1 MTGGIDSED
10 DGITKGHCYFKR
22 TPTPSISLAITG
34 LGLREAR
41 KFIVFWIRSGG
52 IWAGRLT
59 LTQTGSVL
67 QHCKLRR
74 SLWDHPGIT
83 GRQRGLRRLQW
94 GSRTTGATS
103 RGSAAAYSSGGIG
116 WIDSEDQPGR
126 VGSTG
131 PTSASQDGSGSYDGG
146 TGWLTHRGYA
156 SSTGTTRKG
165 CRDGC
170 RREEDDSGSGTRR
183 RRAAR
188 LPGIGFM
195 RAVSRGEAEATAR
208 APLEVGRAVG
218 RVAGADNDDGAVRR
232 WSGARERIGGGP
244 RTRGGASGGARQA
257 ERVGAGST
265 AQIRR
270 GMDGLNT
277 RGGYGG
283 GSVAGVGRAG
293 MVRGRGSNTARAG
306 RIDLRGLG
314 AGLAGFGWQNGLI
327 ELGRDAGI

>member
-1 MTGGIDSED
+1 LTGGGEGFLHPFDARYILD
-10 DGITKGHCYFKR
+10 FV
-22 TPTPSISLAITG
+22 
-34 LGLREAR
+34 LRR
-41 KFIVFWIRSGG
+41 QTTFIVFWIRSGG

-59 LTQTGSVL
+59 LTQTGSVRH
-67 QHCKLRR
+67 HCKLRR
-74 SLWDHPGIT
+74 SLRDHPGIT

-103 RGSAAAYSSGGIG
+103 RGSGAAYSSGGIS

-126 VGSTG
+126 VGGTG
-131 PTSASQDGSGSYDGG
+131 PTSASQDGSGSYDKG
-146 TGWLTHRGYA
+146 TGRPTHWGYA
-156 SSTGTTRKG
+156 SSKSQVTVGGHCAGTGTTRKG

-183 RRAAR
+183 RRAAQ

-195 RAVSRGEAEATAR
+195 RAVSRGEAEATAQ

-265 AQIRR
+265 ARIWR
-270 GMDGLNT
+270 GMDRLDT

-283 GSVAGVGRAG
+283 GSVAEVG
-293 MVRGRGSNTARAG
+293 
-306 RIDLRGLG
+306 
-314 AGLAGFGWQNGLI
+314 
-327 ELGRDAGI
+327 